1 MQSVQH
7 NPSNPSSTA
16 LVENKHLF
24 RKHLTIE
31 RFLKLYL
38 NWYLIYFQ
46 IHMIILYD
54 YFKRC
59 ATIRKKRQGLLSA
72 KCHVIMYIFFL
83 INSNQCTF
91 NIIIIILDLIIYNN
105 KYIFIKQSNNRVKL
119 VTLLTFDSH
128 RTFRRRPSLF

>member
-1 MQSVQH
+1 
-7 NPSNPSSTA
+7 
-16 LVENKHLF
+16 
-24 RKHLTIE
+24 
-31 RFLKLYL
+31 
-38 NWYLIYFQ
+38 
-46 IHMIILYD
+46 MIILYD

-105 KYIFIKQSNNRVKL
+105 KYIFIKQSNNPVKL
-119 VTLLTFDSH
+119 VTLSTFDSH
-128 RTFRRRPSLF
+128 RTFRRRPSLIQRVIGRHGTSLSSTCFVGGTPIARKCTLGMLFFLLLCVSQSVVFI